1 MWKVK
6 YWQAVIDKSPPNVL
20 RWKLTNVSDEI
31 WRAGGAWRPDN
42 RRRNRVGKLNLNSP
56 AAKVC
61 LYAEFQQCQF
71 ILYFDSNWSLSSG
84 EGRIGVSR
92 ERRVDQKIKTVS
104 LPQSLILRY
113 IFCFY
118 FLFLFPG
125 KCDLR
130 SSVCYDQDSHMS
142 LVVLSVA
149 NREKVL

>member
-1 MWKVK
+1 M
-6 YWQAVIDKSPPNVL
+6 
-20 RWKLTNVSDEI
+20 
-31 WRAGGAWRPDN
+31 
-42 RRRNRVGKLNLNSP
+42 
-56 AAKVC
+56 
-61 LYAEFQQCQF
+61 
-71 ILYFDSNWSLSSG
+71 
-84 EGRIGVSR
+84 SR
-92 ERRVDQKIKTVS
+92 ERRADQKIKTVS